1 MSSWWDDI
9 TEKVSSR
16 SVDLVDAYAEREVE
30 NVSHEPD
37 NTANMPTQ
45 NATASAAKYNATAA
59 INAAQNQAA
68 AATAATTPDF
78 MTKYGKWL
86 AIGGGTVVSL
96 GVLIAMSKGSK

>member
-1 MSSWWDDI
+1 MGSWWDDI

-45 NATASAAKYNATAA
+45 NPTASGTKYNATAA
-59 INAAQNQAA
+59 TNAAQNQAA
-68 AATAATTPDF
+68 AANAANASF
-78 MTKYGKWL
+78 MDKYGKWL
-86 AIGGGTVVSL
+86 AIGGGTVVAL
-96 GVLIAMSKGSK
+96 GALIVVSKGGK